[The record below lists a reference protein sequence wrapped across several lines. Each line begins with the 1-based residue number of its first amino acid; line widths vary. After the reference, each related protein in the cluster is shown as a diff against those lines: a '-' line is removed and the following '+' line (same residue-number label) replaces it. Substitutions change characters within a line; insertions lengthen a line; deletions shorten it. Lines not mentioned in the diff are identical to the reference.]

1 MPINILLIEDNLD
14 HIEITKRVLQET
26 GQDYQVDS
34 ATDARSGLSK
44 IFQGSYDAIL
54 CDYRLPDSTA
64 LEILRE
70 MNEKE
75 NTTPFIAVTSLGNEK
90 VAVDIMKEGAYDYI
104 VKDALYQDTLG
115 MVIKKAL
122 DRYRMKEEKMK
133 LEGQV
138 REAYERLKETQGQ
151 LIQAEKINVIG
162 QLASSVAHEVRNPLG
177 VILQG
182 VNYLESK
189 ISAKEGDILEVLTML
204 KDNISRADK
213 IINSLLDFSRVDS
226 LNLKAEDINS
236 ILEASLT
243 LVKASRKLENID
255 VIMETKK
262 DLPVILAD
270 KNKLE
275 QVFINLLLNAI
286 QAMPDGGK
294 IIVRSYAKQLEE
306 VRDGVGMRAQDTFQ
320 IGEKAVIVEIQDT
333 GVGIPE
339 GNLKK
344 IFEPFFTSKGPGV
357 GVGLGLS
364 VTRNIIDMHKGLID
378 IESQVDK
385 GSKVVIIFKIAVD
398 RI

>member
-133 LEGQV
+133 LEWQV